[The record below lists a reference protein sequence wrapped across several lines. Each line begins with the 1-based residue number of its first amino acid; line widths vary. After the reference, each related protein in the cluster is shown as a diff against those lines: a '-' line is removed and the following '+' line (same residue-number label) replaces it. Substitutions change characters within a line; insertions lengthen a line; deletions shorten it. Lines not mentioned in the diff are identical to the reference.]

1 MPNHKASHGF
11 VFLNALHDGLNKKK
25 DDESELFSVGNKK
38 TVRRLATDLIIRLHV
53 DNSQEAEAIDF
64 LINSTEENIEDI
76 NDNRQQASLAEQ
88 LQIAISAL
96 VKKPNLPTKLQIT
109 VAKSLRKEIS

>member
-1 MPNHKASHGF
+1 MA
-11 VFLNALHDGLNKKK
+11 
-25 DDESELFSVGNKK
+25 NKK

-53 DNSQEAEAIDF
+53 DNSQEAEAIDL
-64 LINSTEENIEDI
+64 LIKSTEDENIEDI